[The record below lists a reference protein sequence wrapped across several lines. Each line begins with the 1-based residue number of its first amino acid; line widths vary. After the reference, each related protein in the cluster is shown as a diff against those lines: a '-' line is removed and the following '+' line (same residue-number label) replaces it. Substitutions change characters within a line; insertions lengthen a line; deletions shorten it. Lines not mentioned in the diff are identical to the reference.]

1 MGLLRVW
8 QPPFGTRR
16 GWRHTC
22 GQLSELWYDQTDLQ
36 TECVP
41 VTCRVCSEHVTLID
55 GYLCQRCRS
64 RMAPLLDQ
72 FCNATGTFDDF
83 TVEEIESTD
92 EGMEVRFSY
101 DG

>member
-1 MGLLRVW
+1 
-8 QPPFGTRR
+8 
-16 GWRHTC
+16 
-22 GQLSELWYDQTDLQ
+22 
-36 TECVP
+36 
-41 VTCRVCSEHVTLID
+41 
-55 GYLCQRCRS
+55 
-64 RMAPLLDQ
+64 MAPLLDQ